1 MANKW
6 QGRQIFESQ
15 LPLVEELIG
24 RVSSGHR
31 LDREESE
38 DFSSFVMLKLIE
50 NEYGRLEK
58 FKGDSSLRT
67 YLTTVVERLLLD
79 FRCQKWGK
87 WRPSARAKKL
97 GRAATL
103 LETLLYRDGFSFPE
117 AEGILRRNHRL
128 RVSTEGLRRLMD
140 DCPVRPRRRFLSE
153 ETIRNMADG
162 RAADGVFD
170 GERTQFLWKLECD
183 VNHALRS
190 LSEED
195 RLLLKM
201 RFEDGLSVAQI
212 ARELRREPKRLY
224 RRIHKILRRL
234 RKALEKQ
241 GVERG
246 EVFEALG
253 APSREIDFI
262 YSRTGVER
270 NAEVSLY
277 D

>member
-1 MANKW
+1 MEDKKR
-6 QGRQIFESQ
+6 GREIFESQ
-15 LPLVEELIG
+15 LPLIEELIG
-24 RVSSGHR
+24 RTCSGHR
-31 LDREESE
+31 LDGEEAE

-50 NEYGRLEK
+50 NGYRRLEK
-58 FKGDSSLRT
+58 FKGNSSLRT

-87 WRPSARAKKL
+87 WRPSSRAKKL

-103 LETLLYRDGFSFPE
+103 LETLLYRDGFSFPA
-117 AEGILRRNHRL
+117 AEGILRRNHGL
-128 RVSTEGLRRLMD
+128 CVSTDGLRRIMD
-140 DCPVRPRRRFLSE
+140 DCPVRSRRFLGE
-153 ETIRNMADG
+153 ETIRNMAAP
-162 RAADGVFD
+162 RAPDGVFD
-170 GERTQFLWKLECD
+170 GERTRSLGKLESG
-183 VNHALRS
+183 VNHALRR

-224 RRIHKILRRL
+224 RRIHKILRQL
-234 RKALEKQ
+234 REALEAQ

-246 EVFEALG
+246 EVLEALG
-253 APSREIDFI
+253 TPRLEIDFFH
-262 YSRTGVER
+262 SQTGVER
-270 NAEVSLY
+270 NAERSLH